1 MIIGVSAA
9 QGGGFKRA
17 QFKQISAAA
26 SPSFNTKKL
35 GVRFGAKGEEAG
47 DLAVIAVTHRS
58 NLTPPDGLTLLSH
71 QRITDATGIVQS
83 LSLFYIKL
91 ATGDLGRPLD
101 FTQVLEK
108 RMSLAY
114 TVQRPGNITSALTV
128 VAFAEQAETDTP
140 APWSAAPVT
149 GTHYGQLVV
158 QAQARVAA
166 TDTDMYLVPNYMVQ
180 AGDPKGSRLTLGS
193 RTINDNL
200 TQAGEFTLDNP
211 GYDVTSTLSASVI
224 FSVQVYGPPQNIT
237 LSSQGNGST
246 SDLTQAGRFWRVRP
260 DAGATLWHKVK
271 GSPTKIPKAGLFFE
285 MKIEEG
291 PVAGGPRVWGFG
303 FCRDRMPSTSVTDGP
318 DNVDCFMWMND
329 GTVVD
334 KAGAFPWPYVPKTV
348 PWGVGDTVGMML
360 GEWSYGENPLT
371 RLYINGE
378 FAGEFRTSGFTSEQ
392 HQPIVMKLGPDGAI
406 RSPDRV
412 IRLPDGCTVW
422 N

>member
-1 MIIGVSAA
+1 MIIGVSASQA
-9 QGGGFKRA
+9 GGFKPA
-17 QFKQISAAA
+17 QFKQISSAV
-26 SPSFNTKKL
+26 SPSFNSKKL
-35 GVRFGAKGEEAG
+35 GVRFGSKGEAVG

-58 NLTPPDGLTLLSH
+58 NLTPPTGLNLLSH

-91 ATGDLGRPLD
+91 ATADLGRAFD
-101 FTQVLEK
+101 FEQVLEK

-114 TVQRPGNITSALTV
+114 TVQRPANITSALTV

-166 TDTDMYLVPNYMVQ
+166 SDSDMYLVPNFMVQ
-180 AGDPKGSRLTLGS
+180 AGDPTGSRLTLGS

-200 TQAGEFTLDNP
+200 TQAGEFTLENP
-211 GYDVTSTLSASVI
+211 GYGVTSTLSASVI

-237 LSSQGNGST
+237 LSSQGNGTT
-246 SDLTQAGRFWRVRP
+246 SDLTQAARFWRVRP
-260 DAGATLWHKVK
+260 DAPVGQWHKVK
-271 GSPTKIPKAGLFFE
+271 GSPSRIPKAGLYFE

-291 PVAGGPRVWGFG
+291 AAAGGVREWAFG
-303 FCRDRMPSTSVTDGP
+303 FCRDRQPTTGDTDGP
-318 DNVDCFMWMND
+318 QNVDCFMWMND
-329 GTVVD
+329 GTIVD
-334 KAGAFPWPYVPKTV
+334 KAGAFPWPFVVKTV
-348 PWGVGDTVGMML
+348 PWGVGDTVGMMV
-360 GEWSYGENPLT
+360 GEWSYGTNPMT
-371 RLYINGE
+371 RLYINGD
-378 FAGEFRTSGFTSEQ
+378 FVGEFLTGGFTEIP
-392 HQPIVMKLGPDGAI
+392 HQPIVMKLGPTGAI